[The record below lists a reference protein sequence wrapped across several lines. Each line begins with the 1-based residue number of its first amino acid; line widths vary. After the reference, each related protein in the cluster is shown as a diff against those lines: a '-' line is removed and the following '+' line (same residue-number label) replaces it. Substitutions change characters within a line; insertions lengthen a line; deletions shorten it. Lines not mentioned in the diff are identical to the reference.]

1 MLITMTVG
9 EAMLAITESSI
20 IDRNP
25 NLLAPDCAASNEVA
39 KSSQPINGMRSAAER
54 AAIAVLLGASGF
66 LTWMSF
72 VVEHN
77 DLLKS

>member
-1 MLITMTVG
+1 MTVG
-9 EAMLAITESSI
+9 EAMLEITKSSI

-25 NLLAPDCAASNEVA
+25 NLPAPDRAASDELA

-54 AAIAVLLGASGF
+54 AAIALLLGASGF

-72 VVEHN
+72 VIEHN
-77 DLLKS
+77 DLLLKS